1 MAKRVS
7 KTISK
12 VAPGAENSKG
22 VSRLTA
28 MIARNLPSGLARV
41 NRNELYRDLPWDSA
55 LGAPPVDTSVVGSK
69 AVHTALATNGIMVV
83 SKLGAFVAT
92 GSASILSEAVHSIA
106 DLGNQSL
113 LLVGI
118 SQSLKEPDET
128 HPYGYATERYV
139 WSLISGVGIFFL
151 GSGVS
156 VYHGLHGIM
165 NPHEIEN
172 FAIGMTVLGSAFV
185 FEGYS
190 LGVAMQEC
198 RAEAQK
204 QGQSLYDYVVRGSD
218 AMNVA
223 VLMEDA
229 VAVLGCGIAAGC
241 LTLSHMTG
249 NPLYDSLGSLV
260 IGGLL
265 GCAAMLLIDKNRA
278 LLLGTTIDA
287 RRIGRVVQIL
297 ERDPI
302 VNSVH
307 DVKAIMVGADR
318 GRFKA
323 EINFNGEE
331 LAKRCFVRM
340 EPQWQEF
347 EESVKSEEMHN
358 ALTGYSRELLR
369 VLGDEVD
376 RLEGI
381 IRWELPEVRHVDL
394 EIL

>member
-1 MAKRVS
+1 
-7 KTISK
+7 
-12 VAPGAENSKG
+12 
-22 VSRLTA
+22 
-28 MIARNLPSGLARV
+28 
-41 NRNELYRDLPWDSA
+41 
-55 LGAPPVDTSVVGSK
+55 
-69 AVHTALATNGIMVV
+69 
-83 SKLGAFVAT
+83 
-92 GSASILSEAVHSIA
+92 
-106 DLGNQSL
+106 
-113 LLVGI
+113 
-118 SQSLKEPDET
+118 
-128 HPYGYATERYV
+128 
-139 WSLISGVGIFFL
+139 
-151 GSGVS
+151 
-156 VYHGLHGIM
+156 
-165 NPHEIEN
+165 
-172 FAIGMTVLGSAFV
+172 
-185 FEGYS
+185 
-190 LGVAMQEC
+190 
-198 RAEAQK
+198 
-204 QGQSLYDYVVRGSD
+204 
-218 AMNVA
+218 
-223 VLMEDA
+223 
-229 VAVLGCGIAAGC
+229 
-241 LTLSHMTG
+241 
-249 NPLYDSLGSLV
+249 
-260 IGGLL
+260 
-265 GCAAMLLIDKNRA
+265 MLLIDKNRA